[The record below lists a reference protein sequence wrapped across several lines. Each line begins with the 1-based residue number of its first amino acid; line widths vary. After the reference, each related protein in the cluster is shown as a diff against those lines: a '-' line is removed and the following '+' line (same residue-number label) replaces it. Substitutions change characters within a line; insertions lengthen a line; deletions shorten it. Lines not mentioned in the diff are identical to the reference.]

1 MILPLPTATHRS
13 VSRSGD
19 ATTHPSRLLLEMQ
32 RELPSLSPKL
42 GHVARYC
49 IDHAATLHHH
59 RIQDVARACGTIPAS
74 VVRLAQRFGLRGF
87 QELKYALVDRA
98 DRACHERPG
107 SPDAIEA
114 LDDWLHPDSARALAD
129 IEASA
134 LAIGSLKG
142 LVARPEFRLA
152 VQALRGARRIHVV
165 AAGPTDEA
173 IAAHLRSGLQV
184 VRPDPAVTVQPGDW
198 LVQVAVWQDLS
209 PETRPREP
217 HAYGPR
223 VISLLRG
230 RMNRCTGP
238 APVGIVMR
246 LGTDS
251 RRLLHAL
258 ALGEALARAL
268 HPDPHPC
275 A

>member
-1 MILPLPTATHRS
+1 MNALQTSSIEA
-13 VSRSGD
+13 RSGRLPVPS
-19 ATTHPSRLLLEMQ
+19 ATPASRLLHEM
-32 RELPSLSPKL
+32 RSELPNLSPKL

-87 QELKYALVDRA
+87 QELKFAMVERAGRVPSDPALA
-98 DRACHERPG
+98 DRHP
-107 SPDAIEA
+107 
-114 LDDWLHPDSARALAD
+114 DDWLHPDSARALAD

-134 LAIGSLKG
+134 LGLGSLKG
-142 LVARPEFRLA
+142 LVVLPEFRLA

-165 AAGPTDEA
+165 AAGPTDETLA
-173 IAAHLRSGLQV
+173 SHLRSGLQV
-184 VRPDPAVTVQPGDW
+184 LRPAADTTIEAGDW
-198 LVQVAVWQDLS
+198 LVQVAVWQDLT
-209 PETRPREP
+209 PETRPRDP
-217 HAYGPR
+217 QAYGPR
-223 VISLLRG
+223 VLSLVRG
-230 RMNRCTGP
+230 RMNRP
-238 APVGIVMR
+238 AAREAGGIVMR

-258 ALGEALARAL
+258 ALSEALAHAL
-268 HPDPHPC
+268 HPGHRTH

>member
-1 MILPLPTATHRS
+1 MEN
-13 VSRSGD
+13 VSLDMRG
-19 ATTHPSRLLLEMQ
+19 AHPPSRLLLEMQ
-32 RELPSLSPKL
+32 RELPALSPKL
-42 GHVARYC
+42 GHVARFC
-49 IDHAATLHHH
+49 IEHAATLHHH
-59 RIQDVARACGTIPAS
+59 RIQDVARASGTIPAS

-98 DRACHERPG
+98 GRERPD
-107 SPDAIEA
+107 PVEPP
-114 LDDWLHPDSARALAD
+114 DDWLQPDSARALED

-152 VQALRGARRIHVV
+152 VQALRGARRLHVV

-184 VRPDPAVTVQPGDW
+184 VRPDPTVTAQPGDW

-209 PETRPREP
+209 PETRPRDP
-217 HAYGPR
+217 RPYGPC
-223 VISLLRG
+223 VLSLVRG
-230 RMNRCTGP
+230 RMNRFTGR
-238 APVGIVMR
+238 APDGIVMR

-251 RRLLHAL
+251 RRLLNAL
-258 ALGEALARAL
+258 ALGEALTHAL
-268 HPDPHPC
+268 HPDRQVDD
-275 A
+275 